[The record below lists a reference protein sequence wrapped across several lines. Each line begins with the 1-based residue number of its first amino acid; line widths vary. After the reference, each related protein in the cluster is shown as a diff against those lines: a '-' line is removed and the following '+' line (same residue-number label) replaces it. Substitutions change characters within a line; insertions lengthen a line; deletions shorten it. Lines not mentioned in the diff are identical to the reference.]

1 MKSKNLK
8 KKNDINYDVFDELSE
23 EWWDEQGSFK
33 ALHSFNLIRLNFIQ
47 NKIKKNTF
55 KNFKVLDI
63 GCGGGILCEPLARL
77 GANVTGIDTNKK
89 AIQIAKN
96 HALRSKLKIN
106 YINTDIMKINERD
119 FDFITCMEVL
129 EHVEEPESI
138 ILKSKKLLKRNG
150 LFLGSTINRTISS
163 MIFAVFAAEKIFRL
177 VPEGTH
183 QWKSLIKPSYLKKL
197 FLINDFQNFDKKGVL
212 YNPITNTWSY
222 SYFSKIN
229 YLFSA
234 TSL

>member
-8 KKNDINYDVFDELSE
+8 NNGINYDVFDELSE

-47 NKIKKNTF
+47 NKIKKDTF
-55 KNFKVLDI
+55 KNYKVLDI

-138 ILKSKKLLKRNG
+138 ILQSKKLLKRNG

-163 MIFAVFAAEKIFRL
+163 MILAIFAAEKIVRL
-177 VPEGTH
+177 VREGTH
-183 QWKSLIKPSYLKKL
+183 EWKSVIKPRYLKEL
-197 FLINDFQNFDKKGVL
+197 F
-212 YNPITNTWSY
+212 
-222 SYFSKIN
+222 
-229 YLFSA
+229 
-234 TSL
+234 

>member
-8 KKNDINYDVFDELSE
+8 KNNDFSYDIFDELSE

-33 ALHSFNLIRLNFIQ
+33 ALHSFNLIRLDFIQ
-47 NKIKKNTF
+47 RKIKKNSLT
-55 KNFKVLDI
+55 NFKVLDI

-89 AIQIAKN
+89 AIEIAKD
-96 HALRSKLKIN
+96 HARKSKLKIN
-106 YINTDIMKINERD
+106 YKNVDLMDINENK

-129 EHVEEPESI
+129 EHVENPELI
-138 ILKSKKLLKRNG
+138 ISQSRKLLKKNG
-150 LFLGSTINRTISS
+150 LFIGSTINKTISS
-163 MIFAVFAAEKIFRL
+163 KIFAILAAEKIFKL

-183 QWKSLIKPSYLKKL
+183 QWNTLLKPNYLKKL
-197 FLINDFQNFDKKGVL
+197 FLVNGFQYFDKNGVT
-212 YNPITNTWSY
+212 YNPISNTWSY

-229 YLFSA
+229 YLFSVIN
-234 TSL
+234 L